1 MTFRPDD
8 STTKVS
14 DLAIR
19 RPYLSP
25 VRSTVARGMA
35 RFQQFKTLPILVFLA
50 SSVIPAETL
59 SHSFYDPWCCNTS
72 DCQPINADE
81 VSEREDGYHYRQ
93 WVIPYKDARVSL
105 DSGFHACEYPKGTM
119 RCFYAPGRAF

>member
-1 MTFRPDD
+1 MRLDPHDFWIAGATA
-8 STTKVS
+8 VC
-14 DLAIR
+14 LMLGAQ
-19 RPYLSP
+19 Y
-25 VRSTVARGMA
+25 ARA
-35 RFQQFKTLPILVFLA
+35 
-50 SSVIPAETL
+50 
-59 SHSFYDPWCCNTS
+59 HSWYDPWCCNTS

-93 WVIPYKDARVSL
+93 WVMPYKEARVSL